1 MPINA
6 GPEYFAAE
14 QRYLTAKS
22 KEERILAL
30 EDMIRALPK
39 HKGTEHLV
47 AELRKRLKR
56 LKSEAPS
63 KAAHKSRFSM
73 RKQGAA
79 QVCIV
84 GLTNSGKSTL
94 LNKLTNADAEVAD
107 YPYTTKEPVV
117 GMMKYNDVQIQVVEI
132 PSTFE
137 PELISILHTTDEI
150 IAIVDETEKEDQ
162 WKILNSIFS
171 NNNIKQDKIIWLWT
185 KKDDAGIEGLKNK
198 IWKGLKI
205 ITVYTK
211 SPGGEKDLP
220 GIALKP
226 GSTVKDLA
234 ERIHKD
240 FLKSFKFAR
249 IFNNTKFSGQKVGL
263 DYRIQDKD
271 AIEIHT
277 S

>member
-22 KEERILAL
+22 KEDRILAL
-30 EDMIRALPK
+30 EEMIRALPK

-47 AELRKRLKR
+47 AELRKRLKKF
-56 LKSEAPS
+56 KSEASS
-63 KAAHKSRFSM
+63 KASQKPRFSI

-94 LNKLTNADAEVAD
+94 LNKLTKADAEIAD
-107 YPYTTKEPVV
+107 HPYTTKEPAV
-117 GMMKYNDVQIQVVEI
+117 GMMEYKDVQIQVVEI

-150 IAIVDETEKEDQ
+150 IAIVDGTVKEDQ
-162 WKILNSIFS
+162 WKILNAIFS
-171 NNNIKQDKIIWLWT
+171 NNNIKQGNIVWLWA
-185 KKDDAGIEGLKNK
+185 KKDDVDIEDLKNK
-198 IWKGLKI
+198 IWKGLKL

-211 SPGGEKDLP
+211 SPGREKDLP
-220 GIALKP
+220 GIALRP

-234 ERIHKD
+234 ERIHND

-249 IFNNTKFSGQKVGL
+249 IFNSTKFSGQKVGL